1 MMIGEEKCVEL
12 KYNLKPNDFPTP
24 WSKMFFSN
32 RVVYGYLAVGVIFI
46 ILAVLFLVLD
56 IEKFTSFGKVTG
68 FVLCGLMGSA
78 FVFAMP
84 YQSYSAH
91 KKIIASLSLPRNS
104 ILIKMY
110 SDRYSVTT
118 RGTEETILLS
128 DLEYVLESDSAYIL
142 QKMNTNA
149 LIIPKREFDMD
160 PQKKKEM
167 LAFLVHAGKAP
178 VKRRK

>member
-1 MMIGEEKCVEL
+1 MTGDDKCVEL
-12 KYNLKPNDFPTP
+12 KYNLKPDDFPTP

-32 RVVYGYLAVGVIFI
+32 KVVYVYLAVGVIFI

-56 IEKFTSFGKVTG
+56 VEKFTSFGKVSG
-68 FVLCGLMGSA
+68 FILCGLMGSA

-91 KKIIASLSLPRNS
+91 KKIIASLSMPRNS
-104 ILIKMY
+104 ISIKMY

-118 RGTEETILLS
+118 RGAEETFQWS
-128 DLEYVLESDSAYIL
+128 DLEYVLESDSAFIL

-149 LIIPKREFDMD
+149 LIIPKREFEKE
-160 PQKKKEM
+160 PQKKKDM
-167 LAFLVHAGKAP
+167 LAFLVHAGKTP
-178 VKRRK
+178 VKSGK

>member
-1 MMIGEEKCVEL
+1 MTTDDKCVEL
-12 KYNLKPNDFPTP
+12 KYNLKPEDFPTP

-32 RVVYGYLAVGVIFI
+32 KVVYGYLFIGVVFI
-46 ILAVLFLVLD
+46 VLAVLFLVLD
-56 IEKFTSFGKVTG
+56 IARISSFGKVTG

-78 FVFAMP
+78 FLFAMP

-104 ILIKMY
+104 ILIRMY
-110 SDRYSVTT
+110 NDRYSVTT
-118 RGTEETILLS
+118 RGAEEIIKWN
-128 DLEYVLESDSAYIL
+128 DLEYVLESDTAYIM

-149 LIIPKREFDMD
+149 LIIPKREFEKD

-178 VKRRK
+178 AKRGK

>member
-1 MMIGEEKCVEL
+1 MTGEEKCVEL
-12 KYNLKPNDFPTP
+12 KYNLKPDDFPTP

-32 RVVYGYLAVGVIFI
+32 KIVYVYLLVGVIFI
-46 ILAVLFLVLD
+46 IVAVLFLILD
-56 IEKFTSFGKVTG
+56 LEKLTSFGKVSG
-68 FVLCGLMGSA
+68 FILSGLMGSA
-78 FVFAMP
+78 FLFAMP

-91 KKIIASLSLPRNS
+91 KKIIASLYLPRNS

-118 RGTEETILLS
+118 RGAEETVMWS

-142 QKMNTNA
+142 QKLNTNA
-149 LIIPKREFDMD
+149 LIIPKREFEKE

-167 LAFLVHAGKAP
+167 LAFLAHSGKAP
-178 VKRRK
+178 LKSGK